1 MKIGNEEGKLENIY
15 VENFKQMTDKNKNPP
30 GTNKPP

>member
-15 VENFKQMTDKNKNPP
+15 VENFRQMTDKNKNK
-30 GTNKPP
+30 KPSWN